1 MFIEVYVD
9 GASAGHPGFSG
20 VGIYLKTPH
29 GSESYSLPIG
39 ITNNNEAEFMAVI
52 KGMELC
58 ISKEITSVS
67 FRTDSELVERAV
79 DQEFTKNKS
88 YMPYLEK
95 IISLKKHFDLFFIK
109 WIPTKQNLHADA
121 LAKKAIRMNE

>member
-1 MFIEVYVD
+1 MLIEVYVD
-9 GASAGHPGFSG
+9 GASAGHPGLSG
-20 VGIYLKTPH
+20 VGIYLKTPQ

-39 ITNNNEAEFMAVI
+39 MTNNNEAEFTAVI

-58 ISKEITSVS
+58 ISKGMTQVS

-79 DQEFTKNKS
+79 DQELTKNETFK
-88 YMPYLEK
+88 PYLEK
-95 IISLKKHFDLFFIK
+95 IIALKSHFDLFFIK
-109 WIPTKQNLHADA
+109 WIPTKQNAHADT